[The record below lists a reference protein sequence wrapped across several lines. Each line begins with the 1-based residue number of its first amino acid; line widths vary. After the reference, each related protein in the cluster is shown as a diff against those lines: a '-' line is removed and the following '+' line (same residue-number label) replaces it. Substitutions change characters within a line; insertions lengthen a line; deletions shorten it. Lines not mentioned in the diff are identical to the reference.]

1 MIEGK
6 TSTGF
11 VYKIDDDVLDDMELL
26 DALVDMDNGDMS
38 SYRYAIKALL
48 GEEQRKALYEH
59 VRDKKTGRVSAKKV
73 FEAFAEVLNSAKENQ
88 AIKNS

>member
-26 DALVDMDNGDMS
+26 DALIDMDNGDMS

-88 AIKNS
+88 KIKNS

>member
-26 DALVDMDNGDMS
+26 DALIDMDNGDMS

>member
-11 VYKIDDDVLDDMELL
+11 SYKIQDDVLDDMELL
-26 DALVDMDNGDMS
+26 DALIDMDNGDMS

-88 AIKNS
+88 EIKNS

>member
-26 DALVDMDNGDMS
+26 DTLIDMDNGDMS

-88 AIKNS
+88 KIKNS

>member
-11 VYKIDDDVLDDMELL
+11 SYKIQDDVLDDMELL

-48 GEEQRKALYEH
+48 GEEQRKALYEY

-88 AIKNS
+88 EIKNS

>member
-11 VYKIDDDVLDDMELL
+11 VYKIQDDVLDDMELL

-48 GEEQRKALYEH
+48 GEKQRKALYEH

>member
-11 VYKIDDDVLDDMELL
+11 VYKIHDDVLDDMELL